1 MPILKKPAGLPA
13 PNKLNTPAKPGSP
26 QAPVKGPARDA
37 FAEKLAQTEA
47 AAGGNWVPPPPG
59 TYNALV
65 TEGQGEVDGDKTTAY
80 LELVIVD
87 AENDQ
92 VHGKTCR
99 IYFNF
104 TDENG
109 EDKGSMPYF
118 KQAMTMFGIDTD
130 TEITSW
136 DGMCAKLAELAEQ
149 QVWCVIDVKKKGKF
163 TNIYLSSVPEDQ
175 GDKPANPNE

>member
-1 MPILKKPAGLPA
+1 MPILKKTTTPPPATKTQSPA
-13 PNKLNTPAKPGSP
+13 PGSK
-26 QAPVKGPARDA
+26 ANPVKDPARDA

-47 AAGGNWVPPPPG
+47 AEGGNWVPPPPG
-59 TYNALV
+59 SYNALV

-80 LELVIVD
+80 LEFTICEEDND
-87 AENDQ
+87 A
-92 VHGKTCR
+92 VHGKTAR

-109 EDKGSMPYF
+109 EDKGGMPYF
-118 KQAMTMFGIDTD
+118 KQAMQMFGIDPD

-136 DGMCAKLAELAEQ
+136 DAMCGKLAELAEQ
-149 QVWCVIDVKKKGKF
+149 QAWAVIDVKKKGKY

-175 GDKPANPNE
+175 SGKPANPNE